1 MPMVFFDSETIGLCG
16 VVKLF
21 QYAVDDGPVQ
31 FIKLHKGWES
41 DGQVRDQLTKFF
53 DFIDS
58 PDVTLVIFN
67 ASFDCF
73 KTYITKHRLLG
84 YEYDSK
90 ERPVMPFK
98 CRVLDLQVPAM
109 LNSVLAPFAFNKA
122 AGRSVAVVR
131 RIPKVA
137 QEYVANLVCERL
149 KPLLPQSFDLKV
161 GVHAQKGRPDLVSL
175 SFNVA
180 GRVSLKG
187 LMKEY
192 GLPTIALDDVWP
204 LPNKGEE
211 KPWLPYPDQ
220 IIQDRIEPMCD
231 AILDQPN
238 HPFYKYSKLD
248 ILYLKA
254 LYEKLGRPA
263 PDYNSDCCHAIAYGR
278 YYGFDVDRK
287 ALNEAEFYYGSKV
300 QAIESK
306 ISGINLRSSKDR
318 LELLKPHFPLLAST
332 NKKVLKYL
340 AEHETGSGAEL
351 AAAMVEYGP
360 SRQRLLQIQ
369 KIQECRTGKAHP
381 NLRVMATPTNRMA
394 GTDQLN
400 WQGIGGVDE
409 VFESELD
416 VDHDEA
422 DIDIE
427 DLTEAQLEAEDQ
439 EFEAKQKVGLRHAIL
454 TPCVGD
460 WSSFEV
466 HIAAQVY
473 DDKQLQEDIR
483 NKVDLHSMG
492 SVQFHPKIKALGI
505 DYATFK
511 AGYKDNLKWDKI
523 RKGIKSVI
531 FGSFYF
537 CTAHSVAD
545 SLNIPEHEAQAI
557 LDGLYDRYP
566 GMRQYRAKIEAEF
579 LTADTERWSRD
590 SVSRMRRSLVDL
602 TGFTRHWN
610 FEADVAEAMWE
621 LGNSKKIRSGIGGK
635 IIRNMEKGP
644 QTIDMAI
651 TSACLGS
658 AIAIQAAVS
667 RQAGNFRI
675 QSTGATL
682 TKMMLAEIWNKLR
695 VPTLNI
701 HDELFPPHHP
711 NYNPSTYSKVVDD
724 FVSYARTVVDRLK
737 FDYAPT
743 ERWSDK

>member
-1 MPMVFFDSETIGLCG
+1 MSMVFFDSETIGLCG

-31 FIKLHKGWES
+31 FIKLRKGWES
-41 DGQVRDQLTKFF
+41 DEQVRDQLTKFF
-53 DFIDS
+53 EFIDD
-58 PDVTLVIFN
+58 PKVTLVIFN

-109 LNSVLAPFAFNKA
+109 LTSVLAPFAFNKA

-131 RIPKVA
+131 RVPKVA
-137 QEYVANLVCERL
+137 QEYVANLVCQKL
-149 KPLLPQSFDLKV
+149 KPLLPQSFELKV
-161 GVHAQKGRPDLVSL
+161 GIHAQKNRKDLVSL
-175 SFNVA
+175 SFNVG

-204 LPNKGEE
+204 LPEKGEE

-220 IIQDRIEPMCD
+220 AIQDRIEPLCD
-231 AILDQPN
+231 AILDQPD

-254 LYEKLGRPA
+254 LYEKLGHPT
-263 PDYNSDCCHAIAYGR
+263 PDYNSDCCHSIAYGR
-278 YYGFDVDRK
+278 YFGFDVDHQ
-287 ALNEAEFYYGSKV
+287 ALREAEFYYGSKV
-300 QAIESK
+300 RAIEAK
-306 ISGINLRSSKDR
+306 ISGVNLRSSKDR
-318 LELLKPHFPLLAST
+318 LELLKPYFPLLAST
-332 NKKVLKYL
+332 NKKVLKHL
-340 AEHETGSGAEL
+340 AEHETGPGAEL
-351 AAAMVEYGP
+351 AEAIVEYGP

-369 KIQECRTGKAHP
+369 KIMECRTGKAHP
-381 NLRVMATPTNRMA
+381 DLRVMATPTNRMA
-394 GTDQLN
+394 GTGGLN

-422 DIDIE
+422 DLDIE
-427 DLTEAQLEAEDQ
+427 ELIEAQLEAEDR
-439 EFEAKQKVGLRHAIL
+439 EFEVKQKVGLRKAIL

-460 WSSFEV
+460 WASFEV

-473 DDKQLQEDIR
+473 DDKQLQEDIK
-483 NKVDLHSMG
+483 NKVCLHSMG
-492 SVQFHPKIKALGI
+492 SVQFHPKIKALGV

-511 AGYKDNLKWDKI
+511 AGYEDNLEWKKI

-537 CTAHSVAD
+537 CTAHSVAE

-566 GMRQYRAKIEAEF
+566 GMRRYRTQIEAEF

-590 SVSRMRRSLVDL
+590 SVSRMKRSLTDL

-610 FEADVAEAMWE
+610 FEADVAQAMWE
-621 LGNSKKIRSGIGGK
+621 LGNGKQIKSGIAGK
-635 IIRNMEKGP
+635 IIRNLEKG
-644 QTIDMAI
+644 QQSIDMAI

-682 TKMMLAEIWNKLR
+682 TKMMMAEVWNRLR
-695 VPTLNI
+695 VPTLNV

-711 NYNPSTYSKVVDD
+711 LYNPETYAEVLND
-724 FVSYARTVVDRLK
+724 FVSYAKTVVEGLR